1 MESRARNRRNQA
13 PAQIVAAVM
22 LRYADNATE
31 LNWKHVVRQR
41 FQSERRKGLKRI
53 RKREVNIEGGL
64 SLRQTRA
71 RMQLEMHRNAMKMN
85 TTSNEPAHEG
95 GVGENERTDCTSL
108 TVNKFGRLHMH
119 EAIE

>member
-41 FQSERRKGLKRI
+41 FQSERKKRSEKNSE
-53 RKREVNIEGGL
+53 KRSEHRRG
-64 SLRQTRA
+64 SLAQTNTSEDA
-71 RMQLEMHRNAMKMN
+71 IRNAMKMN

-108 TVNKFGRLHMH
+108 TVNKLGSLHMH